1 MTYFFCFESPTK
13 IRNTSGI
20 PKKYPKYWVEFEPLK
35 TVLKKKNYFAEKL
48 NYEQPQP
55 LSQPFPFFLEE
66 KFLVKILTRQ

>member
-1 MTYFFCFESPTK
+1 MNSFGYKTDQWSYLFLRENLSPLNSFKKEK
-13 IRNTSGI
+13 IISLI
-20 PKKYPKYWVEFEPLK
+20 KI
-35 TVLKKKNYFAEKL
+35 